1 MSVRSQTSR
10 DLVQIE
16 RLSATQSETGGQIRV
31 FSAANRGS
39 RPTSVRCRIQP
50 LGAREHVE
58 FGVRGSRIAW
68 KFLFADDP
76 QITVEDRL
84 IFTDSDG
91 QTHTA
96 RVLEPSHN
104 LDMQSRL
111 YRVVAEKIENE
122 Q

>member
-1 MSVRSQTSR
+1 MSVRTRTSR

-16 RLSATQSETGGQIRV
+16 RLSVTQSETGGQIRV

-96 RVLEPSHN
+96 RVLEPSRN
-104 LDMQSRL
+104 LDMQNRI
-111 YRVVAEKIENE
+111 YRVVAEMSEND